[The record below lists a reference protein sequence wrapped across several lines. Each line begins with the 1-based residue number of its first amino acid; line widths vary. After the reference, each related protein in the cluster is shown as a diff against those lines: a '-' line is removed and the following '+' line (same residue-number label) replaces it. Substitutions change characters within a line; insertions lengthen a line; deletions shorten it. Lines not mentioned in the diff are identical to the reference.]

1 MPKEIKTL
9 RVLLVEDDKK
19 ISDYLAQGLKESGY
33 IVDPCLDGEDG
44 FYFLSTYT
52 YDLVILDLMLP
63 KMDGFT
69 LIQKIRD
76 IDLKVPI
83 LILSAKR
90 SVSDRI
96 KGLQLGG
103 DDYLTKPFS
112 FGELLARVQALLRRS
127 TTNIIPSQ
135 NSIQLGNITIDLITK
150 KVSREGETIEL
161 QKKEFLLLEYFM
173 RHPGCVLSKTQILE
187 GVWDSQFDPQTNVVD
202 VLVFRLRNKI
212 DKNFEKKTISTLRGV
227 GYIFEPN

>member
-1 MPKEIKTL
+1 M
-9 RVLLVEDDKK
+9 RVLLIEDDKK
-19 ISDYLAQGLKESGY
+19 ISDYLAQGLKESGH
-33 IVDPCLDGEDG
+33 IVDLCLDGEEG
-44 FYFLSTYT
+44 FDYLSTYT
-52 YDLVILDLMLP
+52 YDIVILDLMLP

-69 LIQKIRD
+69 LITKIRHHD
-76 IDLKVPI
+76 SKIPI

-90 SVSDRI
+90 SVEDRI

-127 TTNIIPSQ
+127 TANSMPTQ
-135 NSIQLGNITIDLITK
+135 NSIQLGDISMDLIGR
-150 KVSREGETIEL
+150 KVTREGEVIEL

-173 RHPGCVLSKTQILE
+173 RHPGCVLTKTQILE

-227 GYIFEPN
+227 GYIFESN